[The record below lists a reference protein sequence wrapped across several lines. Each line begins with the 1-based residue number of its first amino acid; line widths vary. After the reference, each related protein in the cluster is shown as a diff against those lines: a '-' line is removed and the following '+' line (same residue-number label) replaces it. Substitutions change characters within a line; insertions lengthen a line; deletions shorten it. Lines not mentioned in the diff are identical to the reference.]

1 MKVILLQDVKNV
13 GKKNEVIE
21 VSDGYANNFLI
32 KKGLAV
38 AQTKGTLN
46 ELNKLKEEERKRD
59 IQNREQ
65 AMLLKEK
72 LKNIHLLFEESAGK
86 EGKLHHAITA
96 KMIEEQLKNQY
107 GIVIDK
113 KNIKNFVPLKAV
125 GEAIFE
131 VVLYKDITAKIE
143 IEVIE
148 KHN

>member
-1 MKVILLQDVKNV
+1 M
-13 GKKNEVIE
+13 
-21 VSDGYANNFLI
+21 
-32 KKGLAV
+32 
-38 AQTKGTLN
+38 
-46 ELNKLKEEERKRD
+46 
-59 IQNREQ
+59 
-65 AMLLKEK
+65 
-72 LKNIHLLFEESAGK
+72 
-86 EGKLHHAITA
+86 
-96 KMIEEQLKNQY
+96 LKNQY

>member
-1 MKVILLQDVKNV
+1 MLK
-13 GKKNEVIE
+13 
-21 VSDGYANNFLI
+21 
-32 KKGLAV
+32 
-38 AQTKGTLN
+38 TKGTLN

-65 AMLLKEK
+65 AMQLKEK
-72 LKNIHLLFEESAGK
+72 LKNIRLLFEEPAGK